1 MHMHA
6 SLSRRAAGL
15 LAAVLA
21 TVVPTSAPAQQAE
34 HAFIFVI
41 DGLRASEGFGDPSH
55 VNVGPL
61 WDELAP
67 QGSLLTYMEVRDQPE
82 TIPSHNTIVS
92 GTYAD
97 VANLSPY
104 EGRAAFGPR
113 SPTLFEAYRL
123 ATGASADSCWAVG
136 NTPLIHDTAHSL
148 MPGYGP
154 DYGASHALDYNGSTQ
169 DSYAWDQIDAIMAD
183 HEVGV
188 MLTNLHEVDRHAH
201 SGFWLGYTSKAL
213 EASETLVAFWNQLQ
227 ADPVYQ
233 DNTVLVVATDHGRH
247 LEGVFTGWR
256 DHGCSCAGCRQ
267 VFMLVLGPGVREGFV
282 SDEPVS
288 TLDIAP
294 TVAHMLG
301 LDFPYHR
308 GRILTEVL
316 QAGASVDPGPGGA
329 FNPALV
335 GADGVL
341 VRVSERQDPELMDD
355 EGAHR
360 VLVEISED
368 GGQSWDET
376 LTSGGSALQY
386 APDVWTD
393 GEVTVVAWLEIMARG
408 EEWSTRVR
416 RIGAESSDW
425 EDVLFEAMEGS
436 STPVGNLSLTSDG
449 DDLYLM
455 ELNARHETLRM
466 WVSDDR
472 GLSWSEEQVGYEID
486 RYFPRDVDIAR
497 SGDNLVAVYSSHAE
511 GPPNM
516 EDHNDNTE
524 IYWMVSADGGDSW
537 IGGEHRLTD
546 DDAPSITPVI
556 EATPDGALHTLWAD
570 RADGTFQL
578 FHAESTDDGESFSDP
593 VQLTFDSE
601 GSWEPAAVADGERL
615 YVAWSQ
621 FDARDEATIHLAALE
636 GGALVE
642 ERVLG
647 NRAVARTPF
656 IAPLGDC
663 TSMITWTESDLDGA
677 WELVSEQVVTAG
689 TPATSGT
696 ATLDPAEVDAGHPAA
711 ALRLDIQIELG
722 EDDRGVDGIEVHVP
736 SQLTPAGTATL
747 EVDGDLVEGVATYE
761 TGVLRFDAAEIV
773 DVDGALLTLRFEA
786 AVQADPFED
795 VPFTATLHHGLESCA
810 TEVDGALLLDGVAAS
825 GDDDDDDGDDD
836 DDSAG
841 DDDGCECSSGGRP
854 GTAPATLA
862 ILLGLTLFIRR
873 RTSSE
878 RGE

>member
-1 MHMHA
+1 MQH
-6 SLSRRAAGL
+6 LSCLARRSTTLTVL
-15 LAAVLA
+15 LAVLG
-21 TVVPTSAPAQQAE
+21 TSVAAQAQQAE

-41 DGLRASEGFGDPSH
+41 DGLRASEGFEDPSH
-55 VNVGPL
+55 LYVGPL

-82 TIPSHNTIVS
+82 TIPSHNTIIS

-104 EGRAAFGPR
+104 EGRANFGPR

-123 ATGASADSCWAVG
+123 ATGATADSCWAVG
-136 NTPLIHDTAHSL
+136 NTPLIHDSASSL

-154 DYGASHALDYNGSTQ
+154 DYGASHALDYTGSTP
-169 DSYAWDQIDAIMAD
+169 DSFAWDQIDDIMAD

-201 SGFWLGYTSKAL
+201 NGSWVGYTDKAN
-213 EASETLVAFWNQLQ
+213 EASETIVAFWNQLQ

-267 VFMLVLGPGVREGFV
+267 VFMLVVGPGVRQGIV

-294 TVAHMLG
+294 TVAHMMG

-308 GRILTEVL
+308 GRVLTEVL
-316 QAGASVDPGPGGA
+316 QSGASVDPGPGGA

-335 GADGVL
+335 GADGLL
-341 VRVSERQDPELMDD
+341 VRVSELQDPEVTDD

-368 GGQSWDET
+368 GGDSWDET
-376 LTSGGSALQY
+376 LTAGGTALQY
-386 APDVWTD
+386 APEVWTD
-393 GEVTVVAWLEIMARG
+393 GEVTVVAWLEIMAHG

-416 RIGAESSDW
+416 RFGAESSDW

-436 STPVGNLSLTSDG
+436 STPVGNLSLTREG

-466 WVSDDR
+466 WTSDDR
-472 GLSWSEEQVGYEID
+472 GLSWTEELGGYEID
-486 RYFPRDVDIAR
+486 RYFPRDVDIVR
-497 SGDNLVAVYSSHAE
+497 SGDNLVVAYSSHAE

-516 EDHNDNTE
+516 GDLNDNTE
-524 IYWMVSADGGDSW
+524 IYWMVSDDDGDSW
-537 IGGEHRLTD
+537 IGGEHRLSN

-556 EATPDGALHTLWAD
+556 EATPDGVLHIVWAD
-570 RADGTFQL
+570 SADGTFQL
-578 FHAESTDDGESFSDP
+578 FHAESTDDGETFSDP
-593 VQLTFDSE
+593 VQLTSGSV

-621 FDARDEATIHLAALE
+621 FDDRDEATVHLAALE
-636 GGALVE
+636 GDALVE

-647 NRAVARTPF
+647 NTAVARTPF

-663 TSMITWTESDLDGA
+663 TSMITWTESDLEGA

-689 TPATSGT
+689 TPATAATG
-696 ATLDPAEVDAGHPAA
+696 TLDPAEVDAGHPAA
-711 ALRLDIQIELG
+711 ALRLDIQIEVSEG
-722 EDDRGVDGIEVHVP
+722 DRGVDGIEVLVP
-736 SQLTPAGTATL
+736 SQITPAGSATL
-747 EVDGDLVEGVATYE
+747 EVDGDLVDGAATYE
-761 TGVLRFDAAEIV
+761 TGVLRFEAAELV
-773 DVDGALLTLRFEA
+773 DTDGALLTLRFEA
-786 AVQADPFED
+786 EVQADAFEAAPFA
-795 VPFTATLHHGLESCA
+795 VTLHHGLESCA
-810 TEVDGALLLDGVAAS
+810 TEVSGDLLLDGVTTA
-825 GDDDDDDGDDD
+825 GDDDDDDDVSDD

-841 DDDGCECSSGGRP
+841 DDDGCECSAGGRLAT
-854 GTAPATLA
+854 GPAALA
-862 ILLGLTLFIRR
+862 VLLGLAFTLRR
-873 RTSSE
+873 RTST
-878 RGE
+878 R